1 MKQSKGVLITE
12 LIVTLFLMISYIW
25 LCLSD
30 EASGGIPTMM
40 VWFVGYITI
49 LDKILKFVTWNFNP
63 KNYKI

>member
-30 EASGGIPTMM
+30 EASGGIPTMII
-40 VWFVGYITI
+40 WFVGYITI
-49 LDKILKFVTWNFNP
+49 LDKITKFVTWNFDP
-63 KNYKI
+63 QNYKI